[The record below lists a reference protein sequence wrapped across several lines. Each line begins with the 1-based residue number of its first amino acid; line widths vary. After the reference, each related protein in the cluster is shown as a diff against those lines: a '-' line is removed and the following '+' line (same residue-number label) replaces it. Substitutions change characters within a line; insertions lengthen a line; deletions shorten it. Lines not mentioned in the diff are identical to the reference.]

1 MCIDLANF
9 RIIINNNLSLLLLLR
24 NTNHIKLCEPHL
36 YLFITKV
43 GTFRLVIVKHTLQT
57 SIHLVDSAI
66 LPYVKITRTIVEQLT
81 FLCVRPE
88 VDGIT
93 WRIETSIA
101 L

>member
-1 MCIDLANF
+1 M
-9 RIIINNNLSLLLLLR
+9 
-24 NTNHIKLCEPHL
+24 
-36 YLFITKV
+36 YLFIAKV
-43 GTFRLVIVKHTLQT
+43 DTFRPVNVKS

-66 LPYVKITRTIVEQLT
+66 LLYVKFTWTIVEQLT

-93 WRIETSIA
+93 GRIETSIA